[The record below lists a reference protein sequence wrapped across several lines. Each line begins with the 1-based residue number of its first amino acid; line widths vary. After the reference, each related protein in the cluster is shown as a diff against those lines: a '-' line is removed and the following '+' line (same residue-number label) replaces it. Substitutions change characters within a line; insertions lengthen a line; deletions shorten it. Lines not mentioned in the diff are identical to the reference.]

1 MAREVIK
8 TIPVSGFDPE
18 GEPEIRQMS
27 DGSLHVVFNFMPPS
41 FAEDDESKFVD
52 FDKQLEKAIGVPV
65 LWDDR
70 EVFVIRKPARDTV
83 GKIVR
88 FLDGYESTMQ
98 GSV

>member
-1 MAREVIK
+1 MPVEIVK
-8 TIPVSGFDPE
+8 TIPITGFDPE

-41 FAEDDESKFVD
+41 FAEDDESKFAD

-70 EVFVIRKPARDTV
+70 EVFLIRKPAQDTV
-83 GKIVR
+83 GKITR
-88 FLDGYESTMQ
+88 FLEAYQSE
-98 GSV
+98 